1 MPTVQL
7 KARDV
12 EWMLSEAR
20 DGLVGDVGLS
30 FLGQV
35 VRWAEGG
42 ERRAESG
49 EWMLTMRG
57 EGRYHDMVD
66 WSRSKRC

>member
-1 MPTVQL
+1 LHVVMPTMQL

-12 EWMLSEAR
+12 EWMLNEAR

-42 ERRAESG
+42 ERGAESG
-49 EWMLTMRG
+49 
-57 EGRYHDMVD
+57 
-66 WSRSKRC
+66 C

>member
-1 MPTVQL
+1 LHVVMSTMQL

-12 EWMLSEAR
+12 EWMLNEAR
-20 DGLVGDVGLS
+20 DGLSLAGDVGQS

-35 VRWAEGG
+35 VRWAESG

-66 WSRSKRC
+66 